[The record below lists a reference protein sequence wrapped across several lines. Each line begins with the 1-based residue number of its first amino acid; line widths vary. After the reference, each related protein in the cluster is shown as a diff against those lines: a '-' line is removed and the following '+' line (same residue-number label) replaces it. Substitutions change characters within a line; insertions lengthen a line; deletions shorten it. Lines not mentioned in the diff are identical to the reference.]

1 MELENGVMDVQE
13 TSENAGGQE
22 LEQGVASP
30 DVQNVEAEEN
40 SAGEEPA
47 EAGQAQEAQIPND
60 VWKTARLRAEREAAT
75 RYARQQAQQDAMVAA
90 RFGHLKVPGTDRN
103 IRTVKDYFDALD
115 AQNKAQT
122 ESRLKAANIDPK
134 IIDRAVAENP
144 IVQKAAQVVEQAQ
157 RDAGDRILKRQL
169 EEITKILCVFLC
181 AQKLL
186 GKFWL
191 NKVQVLILRTA
202 ARGCLGNGEQR
213 YSSCVPYRSRRCAVK
228 HRKPCAVY
236 DVQFISKLPSAA
248 ACVRHAAI
256 YFLFAQIQFRSCM
269 YKKFAVLPSG
279 KHAVDA
285 CGVLR
290 YGFIS
295 HTLTH
300 LARHIAY
307 HVLPVGAA
315 AFIHVGRAVSVI
327 YAIELIHI

>member
-1 MELENGVMDVQE
+1 MGGKPLVHNGIAH
-13 TSENAGGQE
+13 NGA
-22 LEQGVASP
+22 L
-30 DVQNVEAEEN
+30 
-40 SAGEEPA
+40 
-47 EAGQAQEAQIPND
+47 
-60 VWKTARLRAEREAAT
+60 LRAQHGVGRVGPIGWVVHAAVPIVVAVLRVA
-75 RYARQQAQQDAMVAA
+75 RYKQPVGRAVHAIQRAHGAPEDARGISFHRAA
-90 RFGHLKVPGTDRN
+90 GRN
-103 IRTVKDYFDALD
+103 AHIVLARHRAFARRRGEGDNARGAVYRVIGIFCFFLPSAIC
-115 AQNKAQT
+115 AQNLHFH
-122 ESRLKAANIDPK
+122 RG
-134 IIDRAVAENP
+134 IIQLR
-144 IVQKAAQVVEQAQ
+144 K
-157 RDAGDRILKRQL
+157 GKMILR
-169 EEITKILCVFLC
+169 VFLC

-191 NKVQVLILRTA
+191 NKVQVLILRAA
-202 ARGCLGNGEQR
+202 ARRCLGNGEQR
-213 YSSCVPYRSRRCAVK
+213 YSSCVPYRARRRAVK
-228 HRKPCAVY
+228 HCKPRAVY
-236 DVQFISKLPSAA
+236 DVQFISKLPGAA

-315 AFIHVGRAVSVI
+315 AFIHIGRAVSVI

>member
-1 MELENGVMDVQE
+1 MELENGVMNVQE

-40 SAGEEPA
+40 SVGEESA

-122 ESRLKAANIDPK
+122 ASRLKAANIDPK

-169 EEITKILCVFLC
+169 EEITKIDPAVKTLEDIRKMDTFPQFDALVRSGVPLDVAYKATNFERLSS
-181 AQKLL
+181 
-186 GKFWL
+186 GKA
-191 NKVQVLILRTA
+191 TA
-202 ARGCLGNGEQR
+202 AKQ
-213 YSSCVPYRSRRCAVK
+213 
-228 HRKPCAVY
+228 
-236 DVQFISKLPSAA
+236 
-248 ACVRHAAI
+248 AAI
-256 YFLFAQIQFRSCM
+256 NAAKGKSHLGPTTGTGKEKPSLTEEEYESWANLGFSRKEAEQYHKQFNS
-269 YKKFAVLPSG
+269 
-279 KHAVDA
+279 
-285 CGVLR
+285 
-290 YGFIS
+290 
-295 HTLTH
+295 
-300 LARHIAY
+300 
-307 HVLPVGAA
+307 
-315 AFIHVGRAVSVI
+315 
-327 YAIELIHI
+327 